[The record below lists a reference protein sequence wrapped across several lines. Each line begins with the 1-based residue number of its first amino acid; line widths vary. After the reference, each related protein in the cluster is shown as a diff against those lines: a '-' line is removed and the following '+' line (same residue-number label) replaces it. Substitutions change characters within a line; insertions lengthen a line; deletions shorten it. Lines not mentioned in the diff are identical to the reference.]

1 MTMTTPMTTPER
13 PVTEA
18 AERER
23 TPAGQCFTEILLE
36 TFRLNG
42 RLLDAGDRMT
52 RDLGLS
58 SARWQV
64 LGAVDR
70 ESTTVAAIAR
80 RMGLRRQSVQRT
92 VNSLRADGFVV
103 LVDNPNHR
111 RAKLVQITD
120 KGVVALRAAFD
131 RQVAWANDLVRGI
144 SEQDLDRTLKVMA
157 ALRARLEQNAP

>member
-1 MTMTTPMTTPER
+1 MTTPNRQPAT
-13 PVTEA
+13 VEA
-18 AERER
+18 RRDR
-23 TPAGQCFTEILLE
+23 TSGGQYFTEILLE

-52 RDLGLS
+52 KDLGLS

-64 LGAVDR
+64 L
-70 ESTTVAAIAR
+70 STIDQDSLTVAEIAR

-103 LVDNPNHR
+103 LAPNPNHR

-120 KGVVALRAAFD
+120 PGDEALRAAFR
-131 RQVAWANDLVRGI
+131 RQTAWANDLAVGI
-144 SEQDLDRTLKVMA
+144 EEDDLDRALKVMA
-157 ALRARLEQNAP
+157 SLRQRLEQQGS